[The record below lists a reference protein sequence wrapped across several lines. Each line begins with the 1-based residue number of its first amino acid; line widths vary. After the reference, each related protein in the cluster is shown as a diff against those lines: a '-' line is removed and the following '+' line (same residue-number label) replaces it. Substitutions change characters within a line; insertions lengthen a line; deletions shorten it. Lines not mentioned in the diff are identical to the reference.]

1 MPGFIKGDGMKT
13 STKFAYFVSAFAMI
27 YLTALTFCNIPQQ
40 NLDFA
45 KYIMAFCAG
54 VFGTAVSYE
63 IGTSASSARKDDKV
77 KYLPDEA
84 DMDKEDKGE

>member
-1 MPGFIKGDGMKT
+1 MKT
-13 STKFAYFVSAFAMI
+13 STKFAYFVSMFAMI
-27 YLTALTFCNIPQQ
+27 YLTALTFCEIPKA

-63 IGTSASSARKDDKV
+63 IGTSVSSARKDEKI
-77 KYLPDEA
+77 
-84 DMDKEDKGE
+84 KEETPK

>member
-1 MPGFIKGDGMKT
+1 MKN

-27 YLTALTFCNIPQQ
+27 YLTALTFCDIPEK

-63 IGTSASSARKDDKV
+63 IGTSASSARKDESIKAE
-77 KYLPDEA
+77 LN
-84 DMDKEDKGE
+84 EDQKKGE